1 MENSAFAY
9 RLITK
14 DKRTAARRGEISTP
28 HGTIQTPAFMPVG
41 TYGSVKAVSGDDLE
55 DLGFDIILGNTY
67 HLYLRPGDE
76 LIYDCGGLHRF
87 AGWRRPIL
95 TDSGG
100 FQIFSLKSLVKIT
113 DEGVLFKSHID
124 GSSHMF
130 TPERVI
136 DIQRNL
142 GSDIIMPL
150 DICLEYPASKAEAYQ
165 ALLKTDA
172 WERTAKEYW
181 RSNQNGQALF
191 GIIQGSVYPELRRLA
206 AEKIMEIGFP
216 GYAIGGLSVGEPLDL
231 MYEMTEVVTG
241 LLPEDKPR
249 YLMGLGSPVELLE
262 AIARGID
269 MFDCVMPTRNARN
282 GTIFTR
288 HGKMTLKA
296 ASYSHDFRPIDEDC
310 GCPVCGRYNRAYLRH
325 LFNVGEPS
333 VLRLATIHNLFFI
346 SELMVNARRA
356 IEAES
361 FLEYLELF
369 KQDYVK
375 DYD

>member
-1 MENSAFAY
+1 MEDNKFAY
-9 RLITK
+9 KLIAK
-14 DKRTAARRGEISTP
+14 DNGTRARRGEISTP

-41 TYGSVKAVSGDDLE
+41 TYGSVKAVSADDLE
-55 DLGFDIILGNTY
+55 ELGFDIILGNTY

-76 LIYDCGGLHRF
+76 LISDCGGLHRF
-87 AGWRRPIL
+87 TGWRRPIL

-100 FQIFSLKSLVKIT
+100 FQIFSLKALVKIT

-130 TPERVI
+130 TPQRVI

-142 GSDIIMPL
+142 GADIIMPL

-165 ALLKTDA
+165 ALLKTDT
-172 WERTAKEYW
+172 WERTAKDYW
-181 RSNQNGQALF
+181 LSNQNGQALF

-206 AEKIMEIGFP
+206 TEKIMEVGFP
-216 GYAIGGLSVGEPLDL
+216 GYALGGLSVGEPLNL
-231 MYEMTEVVTG
+231 MYEITEAVTE

-249 YLMGLGSPVELLE
+249 YLMGLGSPLELLE
-262 AIARGID
+262 AVARGID

-288 HGKMTLKA
+288 HGRMTLKA
-296 ASYSHDFRPIDEDC
+296 ASYSQDFRPIDEDC
-310 GCPVCGRYNRAYLRH
+310 GCPVCRRYNRAYLRH

-333 VLRLATIHNLFFI
+333 VLRLATLHNLFFI
-346 SELMVNARRA
+346 SELMAGARTA
-356 IEAES
+356 IMAGNYS
-361 FLEYLELF
+361 AYLELF
-369 KQDYVK
+369 KQSYVK
-375 DYD
+375 D

>member
-1 MENSAFAY
+1 MEDSSFAY
-9 RLITK
+9 RLIAK
-14 DKRTAARRGEISTP
+14 DNGTRARRGEISTP
-28 HGTIQTPAFMPVG
+28 HGEIQTPVFMPVG
-41 TYGSVKAVSGDDLE
+41 TYGSVKAVSGEDLE
-55 DLGFDIILGNTY
+55 ELGFDIILGNTY

-76 LIYDCGGLHRF
+76 LISDCGGLHRF
-87 AGWRRPIL
+87 TGWHRPIL

-100 FQIFSLKSLVKIT
+100 FQIFSLKALVKIT

-130 TPERVI
+130 TPQRVI

-142 GSDIIMPL
+142 GADIIMPL
-150 DICLEYPASKAEAYQ
+150 DICLEYPASKAQAYQ

-172 WERTAKEYW
+172 WERAAKDYW
-181 RSNQNGQALF
+181 QLNQNCQALF

-216 GYAIGGLSVGEPLDL
+216 GYALGGLSVGEPLDL
-231 MYEMTEVVTG
+231 MYEMTEAVTE

-249 YLMGLGSPVELLE
+249 YLMGLGSPMELLE

-296 ASYSHDFRPIDEDC
+296 ASYSQDFRPIDEDC
-310 GCPVCGRYNRAYLRH
+310 GCQVCRRYNRAYLRH

-333 VLRLATIHNLFFI
+333 VLRLATLHNLFFL
-346 SELMVNARRA
+346 SELMAGARAA
-356 IEAES
+356 IEAGN
-361 FLEYLELF
+361 FGAYLELF
-369 KQDYVK
+369 KQGYVK
-375 DYD
+375 D

>member
-1 MENSAFAY
+1 MEDNKFAY
-9 RLITK
+9 KLIAK
-14 DKRTAARRGEISTP
+14 DNGTRARRGEISTP

-41 TYGSVKAVSGDDLE
+41 TYGSVKAVSADDLE
-55 DLGFDIILGNTY
+55 ELGFDIILGNTY

-76 LIYDCGGLHRF
+76 LISDCGGLHRF
-87 AGWRRPIL
+87 TGWRRPIL

-100 FQIFSLKSLVKIT
+100 FQIFSLKALVKIT

-130 TPERVI
+130 TPQRVI

-142 GSDIIMPL
+142 GADIIMPL

-165 ALLKTDA
+165 ALLKTDT
-172 WERTAKEYW
+172 WERTAKDYW
-181 RSNQNGQALF
+181 QSNQNGQALF

-206 AEKIMEIGFP
+206 TEKIMEVGFP
-216 GYAIGGLSVGEPLDL
+216 GYALGGLSVGEPLNL
-231 MYEMTEVVTG
+231 MYEITEAVTE

-249 YLMGLGSPVELLE
+249 YLMGLGSPLELLE
-262 AIARGID
+262 AVARGID

-288 HGKMTLKA
+288 HGRMTLKA
-296 ASYSHDFRPIDEDC
+296 ASYSQDFRPIDEDC
-310 GCPVCGRYNRAYLRH
+310 GCPVCRRYNRAYLRH

-333 VLRLATIHNLFFI
+333 VLRLATLHNLFFI
-346 SELMVNARRA
+346 SELMAGARTA
-356 IEAES
+356 IMAGNYS
-361 FLEYLELF
+361 AYLELF
-369 KQDYVK
+369 KQSYVK
-375 DYD
+375 D